1 MSMKSAR
8 KVIAV
13 ATTSLVFVTK
23 PQLSEAKSEQPSVA
37 TGNEKQTHD
46 VALYL
51 TPQSKET
58 LKKYIGK
65 LEPSRIDDI
74 DPTRIV
80 IRRTCTT
87 KDSYEYEP
95 LYGERA
101 AFRLKGMVRTESGL
115 LAGMGRV
122 STMTG
127 ELKDDHCMVSLPLI
141 PSDSIGSIDLPTRLQ
156 DANVVRGKSFWKGRI
171 IAGRVLDRSYPAE
184 KASFTEIIVPKQLV
198 VDGYL
203 CSSEFV
209 DDKGHCLFDR
219 TQIETS
225 SSTDNHHSHNI
236 KSTEEINKTT
246 TNSSSS
252 SSSSSS
258 SDHPN
263 STNND
268 ETTHECPVCKY
279 MKAGP
284 CRAQFEQWDTCVQGL
299 TDTDD
304 LSKCFDVTMNM
315 MQCMRGHEYY
325 DMMTAGTEEK
335 YEAAQNV
342 STNKTP
348 L

>member
-1 MSMKSAR
+1 MRVRLAR
-8 KVIAV
+8 EAVV
-13 ATTSLVFVTK
+13 ATAAATSSFVFVSTTHLASESADTNVNVK
-23 PQLSEAKSEQPSVA
+23 PSGK
-37 TGNEKQTHD
+37 EKEPHD
-46 VALYL
+46 VSLYL
-51 TPQSKET
+51 TAQSKET

-65 LEPSRIDDI
+65 LEPSRIDEFDLS
-74 DPTRIV
+74 RVV
-80 IRRTCTT
+80 IRRTCTP

-101 AFRLKGMVRTESGL
+101 AFRLKGIVRTENGL
-115 LAGMGRV
+115 LAGVGRV

-127 ELKDDHCMVSLPLI
+127 ELKDDRCMVSLPLV
-141 PSDSIGSIDLPTRLQ
+141 PSDPIGSIDLPTRLH

-171 IAGRVLDRSYPAE
+171 SAGRVLDRSYPAE
-184 KASFTEIIVPKQLV
+184 KASFTEISVQKQLV

-203 CSSEFV
+203 CSSEYV

-219 TQIETS
+219 AQIETS
-225 SSTDNHHSHNI
+225 HGSDNDTSSS
-236 KSTEEINKTT
+236 SSS
-246 TNSSSS
+246 NSSSS
-252 SSSSSS
+252 SSSSSGQS
-258 SDHPN
+258 P
-263 STNND
+263 
-268 ETTHECPVCKY
+268 TTDGDTAHECPVCKY

-325 DMMTAGTEEK
+325 DMMTAGTGEK
-335 YEAAQNV
+335 FEAAQSV

>member
-1 MSMKSAR
+1 MRVRSAR
-8 KVIAV
+8 EAVV
-13 ATTSLVFVTK
+13 ATAVVATSSFVFVSKT
-23 PQLSEAKSEQPSVA
+23 LADAKKNVQSAEK
-37 TGNEKQTHD
+37 EKQTHD
-46 VALYL
+46 VSLYF
-51 TPQSKET
+51 TAQSKET
-58 LKKYIGK
+58 LKKYIAK

-74 DPTRIV
+74 ELSRIV
-80 IRRTCTT
+80 IRRTCTS

-101 AFRLKGMVRTESGL
+101 AFRLKGIVRTESGL
-115 LAGMGRV
+115 IAGMGRV

-127 ELKDDHCMVSLPLI
+127 ELKDDHCMVSLPLV

-171 IAGRVLDRSYPAE
+171 SAGRVLDKSYPAE
-184 KASFTEIIVPKQLV
+184 KASFTEISVQKQLV

-219 TQIETS
+219 AQIDTS
-225 SSTDNHHSHNI
+225 SSSDNHNSNV
-236 KSTEEINKTT
+236 KSTEDTTKTSG
-246 TNSSSS
+246 SSSS
-252 SSSSSS
+252 SSSSSNNS
-258 SDHPN
+258 QS
-263 STNND
+263 STND
-268 ETTHECPVCKY
+268 GDTTNECPVCKY

-335 YEAAQNV
+335 FEAAQNV